1 MIDKQ
6 FFMTGENTMKL
17 HGIKIPHF
25 KNTADTVP
33 IHIPVPKTVTIPM
46 SMHIGKPAE
55 ILVKRGDNVKVGQ
68 LIGKADGNISA
79 HIHSSVSG
87 TVQKIDQMIASNGA
101 KITCAVIDTDGKQEL
116 SAF

>member
-1 MIDKQ
+1 
-6 FFMTGENTMKL
+6 MKL
-17 HGIKIPHF
+17 HGIKIPHL

-68 LIGKADGNISA
+68 LIGKADGNIFKCIGYSTKNRPNDCLKRCKNNLCC
-79 HIHSSVSG
+79 H
-87 TVQKIDQMIASNGA
+87 
-101 KITCAVIDTDGKQEL
+101 
-116 SAF
+116 

>member
-1 MIDKQ
+1 
-6 FFMTGENTMKL
+6 MTGENIMKL
-17 HGIKIPHF
+17 HGIKIPHL

-68 LIGKADGNISA
+68 LIGKADGNILGFVEHGSC
-79 HIHSSVSG
+79 IGSNIGLTFSG
-87 TVQKIDQMIASNGA
+87 IDNDSLN
-101 KITCAVIDTDGKQEL
+101 
-116 SAF
+116 F